1 MKLLSL
7 FLSACVSIKPT
18 PAVDAP
24 AGNVQFK
31 GLSRTSRM
39 KLKWTHVGLV
49 FFILVSLVMTGCF
62 FWQYQLPKLL
72 PGKCEAN
79 SQAQPHLLLSLQR
92 KHLNMGWRSVT
103 CTKSEKAEWDFRK
116 CCTSSHK
123 WNIWVE
129 HVSTLIWRLMRRPH
143 SGPDAFHPGHKGIFF
158 WSPSTDDAFNGNN
171 GTP

>member
-1 MKLLSL
+1 MNQACAFQLNTRTDDMLVVSSNLSTGKRETAFSL
-7 FLSACVSIKPT
+7 FLSARVSIQPT

-72 PGKCEAN
+72 PGESEAD
-79 SQAQPHLLLSLQR
+79 SQAQPHPLLSLQR
-92 KHLNMGWRSVT
+92 KHLILGSVR
-103 CTKSEKAEWDFRK
+103 KLSGISENAAL
-116 CCTSSHK
+116 HH
-123 WNIWVE
+123 I
-129 HVSTLIWRLMRRPH
+129 
-143 SGPDAFHPGHKGIFF
+143 
-158 WSPSTDDAFNGNN
+158 N
-171 GTP
+171 GTFGLNMLAL